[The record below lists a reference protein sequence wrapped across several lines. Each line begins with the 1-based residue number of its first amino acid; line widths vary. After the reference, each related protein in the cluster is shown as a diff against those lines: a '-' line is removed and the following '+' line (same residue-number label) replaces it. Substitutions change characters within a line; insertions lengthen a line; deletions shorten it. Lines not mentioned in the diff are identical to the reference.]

1 MSLHRVLTSLL
12 LCVLASS
19 SLAQA
24 QRIDVKVIGA
34 SFFEAPPLRD
44 KNLAIFATGSTQ
56 EKVEVHVILTSTVKR
71 FTEAGSSFDKG
82 DVKVTA
88 VLPNKAMQSLGTAEI
103 VSFPKFS
110 ADGKARTMSLS
121 INRLPDQAVQGLI
134 FEGNVPLSVA
144 KGLTKSTAK
153 FTPTSGTPVKFNDV
167 AAVVSKIDG
176 QTITL
181 TGTQSLKRLN
191 AVSIKLNDGR
201 TIAAERRGWGSMN
214 SEFHQEWAFSA
225 PISAGTLN
233 VDIFEELETIQHP
246 IKVVV
251 GKPY

>member
-1 MSLHRVLTSLL
+1 MSLLRVFTSLL

-19 SLAQA
+19 SVAQA

-56 EKVEVHVILTSTVKR
+56 EKVEVHVILSSTVKR

-88 VLPNKAMQSLGTAEI
+88 VLPNKALLSLGTAEI

-110 ADGKARTMSLS
+110 T
-121 INRLPDQAVQGLI
+121 
-134 FEGNVPLSVA
+134 
-144 KGLTKSTAK
+144 
-153 FTPTSGTPVKFNDV
+153 
-167 AAVVSKIDG
+167 
-176 QTITL
+176 
-181 TGTQSLKRLN
+181 
-191 AVSIKLNDGR
+191 DGR
-201 TIAAERRGWGSMN
+201 TITAERRGWGSMN

-246 IKVVV
+246 IKLVV